1 MLRFTLIKY
10 IDKLLYND
18 EKIFP
23 VLFEHYILKV
33 HPMLYRYRL
42 FHRMT
47 DNASEDELGCYV
59 NKNVFF
65 PEQTQILSH
74 LFKWSWVNQII
85 FPPTVTERA
94 PLKHDGA
101 TTR

>member
-74 LFKWSWVNQII
+74 LFKMELGESNNLPSYGDRKSTSQ
-85 FPPTVTERA
+85 T
-94 PLKHDGA
+94 
-101 TTR
+101 